1 MKRQTNVYNKE
12 TRRQLTKLWLH
23 SDVPETIHQ
32 TCSNINPNTEYSTQA
47 CAWPEHFFLESLV
60 VELAKTIVAEL
71 SLCLLADSCLLRWV
85 SDGCVCTS
93 SQALAARGDG
103 SSPTC
108 RRSLSL
114 TSTDSRGLRFGRHVA
129 LLVIVHVGTSGRS
142 GESAAR
148 TAGAWV
154 VLALLRRPRSLDI
167 CLGA

>member
-32 TCSNINPNTEYSTQA
+32 TWSNINPNTEYSTQA

-85 SDGCVCTS
+85 SGGCVCAS

-103 SSPTC
+103 SSPTAWMPQESVSHQHGQPRPEIRPSRC
-108 RRSLSL
+108 APRHCSRRYVWAEWRIRRPHRRSL
-114 TSTDSRGLRFGRHVA
+114 G
-129 LLVIVHVGTSGRS
+129 
-142 GESAAR
+142 
-148 TAGAWV
+148 
-154 VLALLRRPRSLDI
+154 RPRPPPTPQKS
-167 CLGA
+167 